1 LKRGSRGRQS
11 DYLSLLQLDNK
22 GQQGAPV
29 TLYGLGE
36 VLTENL
42 SPNEWHRVAIRRQ
55 GKDWEFHLDGE
66 LVKTVRNTDS
76 DLRGLAF
83 GSFRDWQNV
92 MKDVE
97 IADLKIGKGE

>member
-1 LKRGSRGRQS
+1 
-11 DYLSLLQLDNK
+11 
-22 GQQGAPV
+22 
-29 TLYGLGE
+29 
-36 VLTENL
+36 
-42 SPNEWHRVAIRRQ
+42 
-55 GKDWEFHLDGE
+55 